1 MKVKDLYWAARN
13 STFFINLESEGRP
26 LLCGPKV
33 SEDGVRIRLWLR
45 NLAEGTGAGGA
56 IVLLSRHEAAVLA
69 NAINTRSNRDLHNNP
84 VHGMRGSGTHRTPS
98 GGWRA
103 FGVVSARHGRRLL
116 ACPLRIRAGGGEMSD
131 KMMRRTLIVCAGVL
145 VLCGLPMVVMAVV
158 QRDVRMGLYGVMSL
172 LFALSDVLQLF
183 LVGGCWAAP
192 SGHDV
197 RFEDAAG
204 RWVYEGQ
211 LRADTVRHGV
221 IPDRS
226 NHQERH
232 EILRVES
239 FDGDVKAVQSFL
251 NEHDAGYIAEVTPE
265 QPIIVEA
272 LGNKACVY
280 VTKIVQ
286 CELRDVLRLLEAK

>member
-1 MKVKDLYWAARN
+1 
-13 STFFINLESEGRP
+13 
-26 LLCGPKV
+26 
-33 SEDGVRIRLWLR
+33 
-45 NLAEGTGAGGA
+45 
-56 IVLLSRHEAAVLA
+56 
-69 NAINTRSNRDLHNNP
+69 
-84 VHGMRGSGTHRTPS
+84 
-98 GGWRA
+98 
-103 FGVVSARHGRRLL
+103 
-116 ACPLRIRAGGGEMSD
+116 MSD

-158 QRDVRMGLYGVMSL
+158 QR
-172 LFALSDVLQLF
+172 
-183 LVGGCWAAP
+183 
-192 SGHDV
+192 DV

-272 LGNKACVY
+272 LGDKACVY

>member
-1 MKVKDLYWAARN
+1 
-13 STFFINLESEGRP
+13 
-26 LLCGPKV
+26 
-33 SEDGVRIRLWLR
+33 
-45 NLAEGTGAGGA
+45 
-56 IVLLSRHEAAVLA
+56 
-69 NAINTRSNRDLHNNP
+69 
-84 VHGMRGSGTHRTPS
+84 
-98 GGWRA
+98 
-103 FGVVSARHGRRLL
+103 
-116 ACPLRIRAGGGEMSD
+116 MSD

-158 QRDVRMGLYGVMSL
+158 QR
-172 LFALSDVLQLF
+172 
-183 LVGGCWAAP
+183 
-192 SGHDV
+192 DV

>member
-1 MKVKDLYWAARN
+1 MVGSLSAGLLLADEAGAHLPSVDDFLPPEILFQGTPFA
-13 STFFINLESEGRP
+13 IN
-26 LLCGPKV
+26 
-33 SEDGVRIRLWLR
+33 RIILIRVV
-45 NLAEGTGAGGA
+45 AT
-56 IVLLSRHEAAVLA
+56 IVLLVVLGVTAKRAKLIPGRWQGVVEYGLDFVRDKVVYDVMGEARGKRYVPMITTLFFTIFIFNLCGIIPGMNMAA
-69 NAINTRSNRDLHNNP
+69 NAT
-84 VHGMRGSGTHRTPS
+84 
-98 GGWRA
+98 
-103 FGVVSARHGRRLL
+103 VVM
-116 ACPLRIRAGGGEMSD
+116 PLVFAVW
-131 KMMRRTLIVCAGVL
+131 TLI
-145 VLCGLPMVVMAVV
+145 
-158 QRDVRMGLYGVMSL
+158 QY
-172 LFALSDVLQLF
+172 
-183 LVGGCWAAP
+183 WI
-192 SGHDV
+192 
-197 RFEDAAG
+197 AAG

-286 CELRDVLRLLEAK
+286 CELRDGLRLLEAK

>member
-1 MKVKDLYWAARN
+1 
-13 STFFINLESEGRP
+13 
-26 LLCGPKV
+26 
-33 SEDGVRIRLWLR
+33 
-45 NLAEGTGAGGA
+45 
-56 IVLLSRHEAAVLA
+56 
-69 NAINTRSNRDLHNNP
+69 
-84 VHGMRGSGTHRTPS
+84 
-98 GGWRA
+98 
-103 FGVVSARHGRRLL
+103 
-116 ACPLRIRAGGGEMSD
+116 MSD

-183 LVGGCWAAP
+183 LVGGC
-192 SGHDV
+192 
-197 RFEDAAG
+197 
-204 RWVYEGQ
+204 WVYEGQ

>member
-1 MKVKDLYWAARN
+1 MVG
-13 STFFINLESEGRP
+13 SF
-26 LLCGPKV
+26 
-33 SEDGVRIRLWLR
+33 
-45 NLAEGTGAGGA
+45 GAGLLLANEGA
-56 IVLLSRHEAAVLA
+56 HLPSVNDFLPPEILFQGTPFAINRIILIRIVATIVLLLVLGITA
-69 NAINTRSNRDLHNNP
+69 KHAKLIPGR
-84 VHGMRGSGTHRTPS
+84 
-98 GGWRA
+98 WQ
-103 FGVVSARHGRRLL
+103 GVVEYGLDFVRDKVVYDVMGEARGKRYV
-116 ACPLRIRAGGGEMSD
+116 PMI
-131 KMMRRTLIVCAGVL
+131 TTIFFTIFVFN
-145 VLCGLPMVVMAVV
+145 LCGIIPGMNMAATATVVMPLV
-158 QRDVRMGLYGVMSL
+158 
-172 LFALSDVLQLF
+172 FA
-183 LVGGCWAAP
+183 P
-192 SGHDV
+192 
-197 RFEDAAG
+197 
-204 RWVYEGQ
+204 
-211 LRADTVRHGV
+211 VRHGV

>member
-1 MKVKDLYWAARN
+1 MIGALGKGMLTIADGPEMPSVDDFLPDPFVFQGTPFA
-13 STFFINLESEGRP
+13 INRIIL
-26 LLCGPKV
+26 
-33 SEDGVRIRLWLR
+33 VRI
-45 NLAEGTGAGGA
+45 LATV
-56 IVLLSRHEAAVLA
+56 IML
-69 NAINTRSNRDLHNNP
+69 
-84 VHGMRGSGTHRTPS
+84 
-98 GGWRA
+98 
-103 FGVVSARHGRRLL
+103 
-116 ACPLRIRAGGGEMSD
+116 
-131 KMMRRTLIVCAGVL
+131 L
-145 VLCGLPMVVMAVV
+145 VLGITASRAKLIPSRWQGAVEW
-158 QRDVRMGLYGVMSL
+158 LIE
-172 LFALSDVLQLF
+172 F
-183 LVGGCWAAP
+183 VGGCWAAP

>member
-1 MKVKDLYWAARN
+1 MVG
-13 STFFINLESEGRP
+13 SF
-26 LLCGPKV
+26 
-33 SEDGVRIRLWLR
+33 
-45 NLAEGTGAGGA
+45 GAGLLLANEGA
-56 IVLLSRHEAAVLA
+56 HLPSVNDFLPPEILFQGTPFAINRIILIRIVATVVLLVVLGLTA
-69 NAINTRSNRDLHNNP
+69 KHA
-84 VHGMRGSGTHRTPS
+84 
-98 GGWRA
+98 
-103 FGVVSARHGRRLL
+103 
-116 ACPLRIRAGGGEMSD
+116 
-131 KMMRRTLIVCAGVL
+131 KLI
-145 VLCGLPMVVMAVV
+145 P
-158 QRDVRMGLYGVMSL
+158 
-172 LFALSDVLQLF
+172 
-183 LVGGCWAAP
+183 
-192 SGHDV
+192 
-197 RFEDAAG
+197 G